1 VLAGVCAPVAFA
13 IACPYTVLDLN
24 GFLSAFRGDIVDWA
38 ASGHDGWDGDVFL
51 TYLRWLF
58 LSPDAPMSWLAL
70 LGVALGLIGRRG
82 ASVALIGSFP
92 LLYLAELSGLWVV
105 RFPWYVLP
113 MYPFLALLGGWGAV
127 EAARRLHGLRRPL
140 AAAWIGLVAIGIGAQ
155 LLASA
160 DESSLLAA
168 EDVRTTA
175 LRWIEVSLP
184 PGARIVR
191 EGYTPEINGERFRVT
206 EVWRA
211 IDKEPAWYR
220 AERVD
225 YLVLGNLMYGRY
237 FKEPQ
242 KYAAQVG
249 QYRALT
255 ERATLVGSFDGPAL
269 GGRGGVVEVWRL
281 SDG

>member
-1 VLAGVCAPVAFA
+1 VFA
-13 IACPYTVLDLN
+13 LACPYALLDAG
-24 GFLSAFRGDIVDWA
+24 GFLGAFRSNVVDWA
-38 ASGHDGWDGDVFL
+38 ATGHDGWDGDVLL

-70 LGVALGLIGRRG
+70 LGVVLGLIGRRAG
-82 ASVALIGSFP
+82 RVALIGSFP

-127 EAARRLHGLRRPL
+127 EAARRLGGLRSPL
-140 AAAWIGLVAIGIGAQ
+140 TAVWVGLVAIGIGAQ

-175 LRWIEVSLP
+175 LRWIEASLP

-206 EVWRA
+206 ELWRA
-211 IDKEPAWYR
+211 IDKEPGWYR
-220 AERVD
+220 AERID

-255 ERATLVGSFDGPAL
+255 ARATLVGTFQGPAL
-269 GGRGGVVEVWRL
+269 GGRGAVVEVWRL
-281 SDG
+281 GDG